1 MPFIWN
7 LWYFRRKMTFIVV
20 QENALHMIFQIC
32 IKAKLFELN
41 VNWHV
46 TPKHIC
52 PMSRMQQRFCSWE
65 RRRSWLLYYILLLLL
80 WGWVLFFLLILY
92 LTWHTHTKAYDD
104 AIAAAAT
111 EKKLRRG
118 SREKRRML
126 LCWQLAFQPSREN
139 WQMLACSQPADASF
153 PEQTA
158 VLFYLAGS
166 WADIWFTNDNT
177 LDWYHY
183 TPQKFKMHA
192 KIDCTFSVRAFSF
205 KNITLKCLMLLGIF
219 LKKYYSKMF

>member
-1 MPFIWN
+1 MSLQKRI
-7 LWYFRRKMTFIVV
+7 Y
-20 QENALHMIFQIC
+20 
-32 IKAKLFELN
+32 
-41 VNWHV
+41 
-46 TPKHIC
+46 
-52 PMSRMQQRFCSWE
+52 PMSTMQQRFCSWK
-65 RRRSWLLYYILLLLL
+65 RRRSWWLYYILLLLL

-158 VLFYLAGS
+158 VLFCLAGS

-205 KNITLKCLMLLGIF
+205 KNITLKCFRAFSFFEFCQIF
-219 LKKYYSKMF
+219 HCGHFPLYEGHFPSKIS